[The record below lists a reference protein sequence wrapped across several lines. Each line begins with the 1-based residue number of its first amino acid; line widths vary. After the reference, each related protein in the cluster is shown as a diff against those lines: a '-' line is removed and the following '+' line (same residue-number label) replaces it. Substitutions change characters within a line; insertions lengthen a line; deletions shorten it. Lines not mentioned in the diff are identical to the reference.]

1 MVPTRRHPGCLS
13 SPVLPPRAP
22 GVFLTTKFES
32 IREFDVDS
40 QISFRK
46 AEHVNLIL
54 TEAEGAET
62 LRDWI
67 KPGDL
72 VITAP
77 FCKERGNVCILT
89 SPPENAA
96 GEEDFSLAI
105 HDNPLG
111 SFEAGDFVMQE
122 MRRELAERQI
132 REWLDRKWNVSMFF
146 PNEGEEERFRDIC
159 ARTPSLL
166 SITPLRGELPAG
178 FGIPGSENG
187 RPLFLGTVRQVPV
200 RYGAPPRQ
208 PGRQGAQ
215 GTRAGIPER
224 HQSR

>member
-1 MVPTRRHPGCLS
+1 MWI
-13 SPVLPPRAP
+13 PR
-22 GVFLTTKFES
+22 F
-32 IREFDVDS
+32 
-40 QISFRK
+40 SFRK

-159 ARTPSLL
+159 AGTPALL

-178 FGIPGSENG
+178 FSIPEAENG

-208 PGRQGAQ
+208 PGRQGGARHAAQ
-215 GTRAGIPER
+215 ASRKTSIPVIWWCIPATASANSSTFPPPLTPETRK
-224 HQSR
+224 

>member
-22 GVFLTTKFES
+22 GVFDDEIES

-77 FCKERGNVCILT
+77 FCKERGT
-89 SPPENAA
+89 YASSPLPGKCG

-111 SFEAGDFVMQE
+111 SFEAGT
-122 MRRELAERQI
+122 
-132 REWLDRKWNVSMFF
+132 S
-146 PNEGEEERFRDIC
+146 
-159 ARTPSLL
+159 
-166 SITPLRGELPAG
+166 
-178 FGIPGSENG
+178 
-187 RPLFLGTVRQVPV
+187 
-200 RYGAPPRQ
+200 
-208 PGRQGAQ
+208 
-215 GTRAGIPER
+215 
-224 HQSR
+224 

>member
-22 GVFLTTKFES
+22 GVFDDEIES

-54 TEAEGAET
+54 AEAEGAET

-96 GEEDFSLAI
+96 GEENFSLAI

-111 SFEAGDFVMQE
+111 SFEAGT
-122 MRRELAERQI
+122 
-132 REWLDRKWNVSMFF
+132 S
-146 PNEGEEERFRDIC
+146 
-159 ARTPSLL
+159 
-166 SITPLRGELPAG
+166 
-178 FGIPGSENG
+178 
-187 RPLFLGTVRQVPV
+187 
-200 RYGAPPRQ
+200 
-208 PGRQGAQ
+208 
-215 GTRAGIPER
+215 
-224 HQSR
+224 